1 MTLLASERIPRVQW
15 ISWVKDAD
23 SCQVCDWIMKRNIGG
38 GMTPEGYW
46 YHEND
51 SVDSKE
57 YPKRSILFEFDSE
70 SPIIKQSYS
79 YITFVINLKTQKPSK
94 DNFTRLWV

>member
-1 MTLLASERIPRVQW
+1 
-15 ISWVKDAD
+15 
-23 SCQVCDWIMKRNIGG
+23 
-38 GMTPEGYW
+38 MTPEGYW

-70 SPIIKQSYS
+70 SPIIKQSRRKCVKKITSYS
-79 YITFVINLKTQKPSK
+79 YITLVINLKTQKPSK
-94 DNFTRLWV
+94 DRK

>member
-1 MTLLASERIPRVQW
+1 MVASEQIPRVQW

-57 YPKRSILFEFDSE
+57 YPKRSICA
-70 SPIIKQSYS
+70 
-79 YITFVINLKTQKPSK
+79 NLMQFWISNYKALETK
-94 DNFTRLWV
+94 VVG